1 MRYRCCY
8 DIFIIYYDISAAAAR
23 WPRAPT
29 ATRLLLVA
37 LQGLFTRVLIIVE
50 IPRNPGPGFSSRRS
64 RNSILV
70 SHTKCVNFGIFP
82 HSELWWHRILDKK
95 LVSELGSEMVYHQSR
110 VPAIFFSNQTHRLFI
125 AYSSLIRGAYS
136 WQIGVNLA
144 NHIGATKKSCLIYY
158 FLNSYALVPMVTRGF
173 TPICH
178 Q

>member
-1 MRYRCCY
+1 MNKRLNKRRLLVADRGKTTGYHRDKCIGIKKIVYQTRLFSCPYVVSKVYPYLPRISATNKRLGLTKMRYRCCY

-82 HSELWWHRILDKK
+82 HSEL
-95 LVSELGSEMVYHQSR
+95 
-110 VPAIFFSNQTHRLFI
+110 
-125 AYSSLIRGAYS
+125 
-136 WQIGVNLA
+136 
-144 NHIGATKKSCLIYY
+144 
-158 FLNSYALVPMVTRGF
+158 
-173 TPICH
+173 
-178 Q
+178 

>member
-1 MRYRCCY
+1 MGAGGVHSISPFSVCTPGFAPLGAKLRFAPLSKSNCTPRGACTHSLTTLRLVAGADFVQGQLGLTKMRYRCCY

-82 HSELWWHRILDKK
+82 HSEL
-95 LVSELGSEMVYHQSR
+95 
-110 VPAIFFSNQTHRLFI
+110 
-125 AYSSLIRGAYS
+125 
-136 WQIGVNLA
+136 
-144 NHIGATKKSCLIYY
+144 
-158 FLNSYALVPMVTRGF
+158 
-173 TPICH
+173 
-178 Q
+178 